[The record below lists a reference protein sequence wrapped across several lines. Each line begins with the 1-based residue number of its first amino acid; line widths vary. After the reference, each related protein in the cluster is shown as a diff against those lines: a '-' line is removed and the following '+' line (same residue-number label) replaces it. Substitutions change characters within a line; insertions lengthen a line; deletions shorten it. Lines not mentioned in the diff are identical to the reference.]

1 MHMYVQVEEVRLRLN
16 VDATVPPDSQPAP
29 APIESFADMV
39 KISGY
44 CQCVLLPHFSSFGG
58 KVLTFALCR
67 ICMKAS

>member
-1 MHMYVQVEEVRLRLN
+1 MHLYVQVEEVRLRLN

-44 CQCVLLPHFSSFGG
+44 CQ
-58 KVLTFALCR
+58 
-67 ICMKAS
+67 